1 MTEPEY
7 ITIVEGP
14 TPEFRTTPEFALF
27 SILEGPQDAFTTYC
41 EMRTMN
47 GADILARCQRAWKE
61 GRPVRLD
68 YPDEMRMRK
77 ELDVVAVRLQEVDEG
92 MVLQVWVHQP
102 LEELSVETDDDDEG
116 DDDFPF
122 N

>member
-1 MTEPEY
+1 MIEPEY

-14 TPEFRTTPEFALF
+14 TPEFRSTPEFALF
-27 SILEGPQDAFTTYC
+27 SILESPRDAFTAYC

-47 GADILARCQRAWKE
+47 GADIVARCQQAWKE
-61 GRPVRLD
+61 RRPVRLD

-77 ELDVVAVRLQEVDEG
+77 ELDVVAVRLQEVEEG
-92 MVLQVWVHQP
+92 TILHVWVQQP
-102 LEELSVETDDDDEG
+102 LEETSVEIDEED

-122 N
+122 H